1 MTLFGKPLHDLKL
14 ENIQRFLDDADAE
27 PLLWEAKATELRKN
41 GVRKEVC
48 GFANGHQTGY
58 LILGAKWDEEKR
70 SWSLPG
76 LEFPNDDPPAWVSSV
91 VQQLQPEPRVDVRPI
106 PVSDGHVAV
115 VEVPPI
121 AIPPC
126 FHNGTVYER
135 ISGQTVPIKSP
146 LRLTELYGRGE
157 AAQIGAENAAN
168 KWADQLLYD
177 ESVAGFHEDPE
188 GPRFTVAVNASG
200 NPPDISSRL
209 FTKRFEKA
217 QREIVSENLVAI
229 TGNDPFGPNSTQWQ
243 EQDNC
248 FLEVEDRIA
257 GALTRYWHIRAIW
270 DGTAVVRHQVPK
282 GELLPADQLFD
293 DYIKRAWVTAAK
305 LVDAIEGYGP
315 TQVVLMVET
324 GKTVQRSSL
333 LEPERE
339 RYELRRRLPEPEPD
353 EAAFASVL
361 RELRRAFGE
370 RVYEDEG

>member
-1 MTLFGKPLHDLKL
+1 MSLFGPPLQDLKL
-14 ENIQRFLDDADAE
+14 EDIQAFLDGADAE
-27 PLLWEAKATELRKN
+27 PLLWEAKGTELRKD

-48 GFANGHQTGY
+48 GFANGRQTAY
-58 LILGAKWDEEKR
+58 LILGAEFDKSSRTWA
-70 SWSLPG
+70 LPG
-76 LEFPNDDPPAWVSSV
+76 FEFPGDDPPAWVSSV
-91 VQQLQPEPRVDVRPI
+91 VQQLQPEPVVDVQPI
-106 PVSDGHVAV
+106 PVDAGHVAV
-115 VEVPPI
+115 VEIPPI

-135 ISGQTVPIKSP
+135 VSGQTVPVKSP
-146 LRLTELYGRGE
+146 LRLSELYGRGE
-157 AAQIGAENAAN
+157 AAQTRAENAAYN
-168 KWADQLLYD
+168 WANELLHDDSITGY
-177 ESVAGFHEDPE
+177 HEDPD

-209 FTKRFEKA
+209 FTKRFEED

-229 TGNDPFGPNSTQWQ
+229 TGNDPYGPQYRQWQ
-243 EQDNC
+243 EQDNYW
-248 FLEVEDRIA
+248 LEVADRIA
-257 GALTRYWHIRAIW
+257 AALTRHWHIRAIW

-282 GELLPADQLFD
+282 GELLPADQLFEN
-293 DYIKRAWVTAAK
+293 YIRRAWVTAAK

-315 TQVVLMVET
+315 THVVLMVET
-324 GKTVQRSSL
+324 GKTVQRSSI

-339 RYELRRRLPEPEPD
+339 CHELQRRLPQPEPD